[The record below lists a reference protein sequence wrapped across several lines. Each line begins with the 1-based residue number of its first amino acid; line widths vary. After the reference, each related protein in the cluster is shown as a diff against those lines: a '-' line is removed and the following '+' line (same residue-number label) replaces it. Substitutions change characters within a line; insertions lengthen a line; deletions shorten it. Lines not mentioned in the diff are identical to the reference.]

1 MKAFVNTVCCPAD
14 ADADA
19 IVVISVFVVVIVVV
33 SVVVV
38 IIVVVVVAVA
48 VVNVNALVNKEII
61 RYNGSLSRYPDA
73 QNMELGSVTFVQ
85 KQAGA

>member
-1 MKAFVNTVCCPAD
+1 MKAFVSTVCCPAD

-33 SVVVV
+33 AVVVV
-38 IIVVVVVAVA
+38 IIVIVVVVVAVA

-85 KQAGA
+85 KTA